1 MNKIKI
7 FGYEFTKKYSAFND
21 FILTKNKEYYP
32 DQELY
37 LIFKYE
43 YEIDSEKYRIFKVKY
58 LFPYV
63 DRSKKFP
70 CLAIR
75 FYKDS
80 FYKDSN
86 LESFDFVRRSVVLI
100 HHDKQVLKDK
110 MIKLIEYERYLS

>member
-21 FILTKNKEYYP
+21 FILTKNKEYYS

-43 YEIDSEKYRIFKVKY
+43 YEIYSEKYKIFKVKY

-63 DRSKKFP
+63 DRSKKFS

-75 FYKDS
+75 

-100 HHDKQVLKDK
+100 HNDKQFLQDK
-110 MIKLIEYERYLS
+110 MFKLIEYERYLS